1 MGKAFKRF
9 DWSLI
14 AGVSLNDIASSMN
27 DKVSARLTTVT
38 DTYNLFGQL
47 PPSAPYSAPSSV
59 SSSVTNTDGTTSTD
73 TADNTTLL
81 GNAPLSR
88 TTSTITDS
96 TSVNNRWKLKG
107 SYFTMRAGPSLTLQ
121 FTTRFKASVSAGLAM
136 IYAGSNYTVVESFEP
151 ETGAE
156 INETVTDDATKFR
169 IGYYADA
176 TLQFDATERTG
187 FYVGAVYQATGS
199 YDQAIATENAN
210 YATKIDLN
218 NLNGF
223 RAGLTFR
230 F

>member
-1 MGKAFKRF
+1 
-9 DWSLI
+9 
-14 AGVSLNDIASSMN
+14 
-27 DKVSARLTTVT
+27 
-38 DTYNLFGQL
+38 
-47 PPSAPYSAPSSV
+47 
-59 SSSVTNTDGTTSTD
+59 
-73 TADNTTLL
+73 
-81 GNAPLSR
+81 
-88 TTSTITDS
+88 
-96 TSVNNRWKLKG
+96 
-107 SYFTMRAGPSLTLQ
+107 
-121 FTTRFKASVSAGLAM
+121 M